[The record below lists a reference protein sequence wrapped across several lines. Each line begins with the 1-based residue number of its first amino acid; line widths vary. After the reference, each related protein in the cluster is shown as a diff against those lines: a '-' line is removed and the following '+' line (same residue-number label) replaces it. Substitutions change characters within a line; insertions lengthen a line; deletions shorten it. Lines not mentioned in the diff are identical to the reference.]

1 MDQIVSIAHVGDGD
15 NASCLGQQGLPE
27 LFQETHHWDQE
38 QYLLR
43 YAQPVASPLNIGVQI
58 DYADVSNISI
68 ILGVLHVFTLREKF
82 FRRMD
87 KVAASIYNAKHRPKQ
102 SVMVKTDLSQ
112 AAPIIPGTLAS

>member
-58 DYADVSNISI
+58 DYADGVINLVILSALNVFFLSEQISR
-68 ILGVLHVFTLREKF
+68 L
-82 FRRMD
+82 
-87 KVAASIYNAKHRPKQ
+87 
-102 SVMVKTDLSQ
+102 
-112 AAPIIPGTLAS
+112 